1 MQLCK
6 GFSSIFPVDIKS
18 HYNYSIFKFA
28 NINGHPETLPEKA
41 KKRVQINNNHG
52 YYLCNHHKS
61 VNWSNDLD
69 SVLMKRWVFK
79 DKMGCK
85 ASWCNKISTPWT
97 KNAFRFFWRGSNG
110 WTFWGGNWI
119 PLTPLPSFGRQ
130 MLEKFWKVCKQVF
143 HAFSISLSV
152 WCLWGLTGNK
162 NQNHQK

>member
-41 KKRVQINNNHG
+41 KERVQINNNHG
-52 YYLCNHHKS
+52 YYLCNHLKS

-69 SVLMKRWVFK
+69 SVLMKRWVFT

-97 KNAFRFFWRGSNG
+97 KNAFRLFEEGPMDERFVNR
-110 WTFWGGNWI
+110 
-119 PLTPLPSFGRQ
+119 
-130 MLEKFWKVCKQVF
+130 KVCKQVF

-152 WCLWGLTGNK
+152 WCSWGLTGNK